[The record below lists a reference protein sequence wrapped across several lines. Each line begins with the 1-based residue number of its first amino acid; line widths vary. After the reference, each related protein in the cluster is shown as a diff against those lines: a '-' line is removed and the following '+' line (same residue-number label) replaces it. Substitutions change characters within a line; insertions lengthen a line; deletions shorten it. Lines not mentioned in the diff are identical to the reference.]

1 VKTFF
6 ILKTE
11 GGEFSLAFTKD
22 EKTQMMAQYREWISK
37 SQAVVLVEYNKMTQK
52 DVDTI
57 RAKARDAGGEMHIV
71 KNTLFAKVLDE
82 MGVKHGKMME
92 KTTLVG
98 FAFNDAPAF
107 AKVVNDSTKSEVF
120 KVKGG
125 LLGGKAL
132 TPAQVKSLSEMP
144 PLPVLRAQ
152 MLGVLMAPAS
162 KLVRTLAEPGR
173 SIAGVIKAHSE
184 QATTPA
190 SA

>member
-1 VKTFF
+1 M
-6 ILKTE
+6 
-11 GGEFSLAFTKD
+11 AFTKD

-57 RAKARDAGGEMHIV
+57 RAKARDVGGEMHIV

-92 KTTLVG
+92 KPTLVG
-98 FAFNDAPAF
+98 FAFNDAPSF
-107 AKVVNDSTKSEVF
+107 AKVVNDSAKSDVF

-132 TPAQVKSLSEMP
+132 TPAQVKSLAEMP
-144 PLPVLRAQ
+144 PLPVMRAQ
-152 MLGVLMAPAS
+152 LLGVLMAPAS
-162 KLVRTLAEPGR
+162 KLVLTLAEPGR
-173 SIAGVIKAHSE
+173 SIAGVIKAYSE
-184 QATTPA
+184 QTSTPA
-190 SA
+190 AD